1 MKRENEHRV
10 VAERQE
16 RHVDF
21 CGYAVSQSKVKQG
34 TKGKER
40 KDIDDY
46 IAVSPSF
53 ISCRIYSSQFMERV
67 SIICF
72 SMNSE

>member
-10 VAERQE
+10 VAKRQE

-21 CGYAVSQSKVKQG
+21 CRYAVSKSKVKQG

-40 KDIDDY
+40 KNIDDY
-46 IAVSPSF
+46 IAVSPSSYLLSHIF
-53 ISCRIYSSQFMERV
+53 LAIYGTGKYYFLLYE
-67 SIICF
+67 
-72 SMNSE
+72 